1 MGSSGTACVGSCGIA
16 CVGSFAGVGSL
27 GHEVMVEAREVIGAG
42 AEVVVSDWA
51 CKEIIGDGLKIEVD

>member
-1 MGSSGTACVGSCGIA
+1 MGSSGTACVGSCRIA
-16 CVGSFAGVGSL
+16 CVGSL